1 MSSKGSVAKNILS
14 AFYSGNEPKIATIS
28 CVASEYLQQSQGKI
42 VDSIVKPLFL
52 LADSQLLFWR
62 RCDIP
67 FLNSVRD
74 VIDVSSPKAAYIG
87 ASNADNLEYYSIF
100 EAAMEMIG
108 IHRCRMAPSSPT
120 AEDFSFLNDA
130 DIILLA
136 GGDPVRGW
144 RVFEETGLRELIV
157 DRYLNGAVLI
167 GVSAGAMQIGLYAW
181 PEGAQSEDLL
191 IRTFGL
197 VPFIVGVHD
206 EKNEWHDIRQVLNMT
221 KSGFPAIGI
230 PSGGGLIYHP
240 DHSIEPVHKTLYEF
254 ALEDEHI
261 KVNILEAS

>member
-1 MSSKGSVAKNILS
+1 VKYK
-14 AFYSGNEPKIATIS
+14 
-28 CVASEYLQQSQGKI
+28 GKI

-62 RCDIP
+62 RGDTP

-87 ASNADNLEYYSIF
+87 ASNADDPEYYSIF

-108 IHRCRMAPSSPT
+108 IHRCRMVPSSPT

-136 GGDPVRGW
+136 GGDAVRGW
-144 RVFEETGLRELIV
+144 QVFEETGLRELIGN
-157 DRYLNGAVLI
+157 RYWNGAVLI

-191 IRTFGL
+191 IRTFGF

-206 EKNEWHDIRQVLNMT
+206 EKNEWQDIRRVLNMT
-221 KSGFPAIGI
+221 KSAFPAIGI

-240 DHSIEPVHKTLYEF
+240 DRTIEPAHKTLYEF
-254 ALEDEHI
+254 VLEDERI
-261 KVNILEAS
+261 KVNIIEAS

>member
-1 MSSKGSVAKNILS
+1 
-14 AFYSGNEPKIATIS
+14 
-28 CVASEYLQQSQGKI
+28 

-62 RCDIP
+62 RGDDP

-74 VIDVSSPKAAYIG
+74 VIDVSSLKAAYIG
-87 ASNADNLEYYSIF
+87 ASNADDPEYYSIF

-108 IHRCRMAPSSPT
+108 IHQCRMAPSSPT
-120 AEDFSFLNDA
+120 DEDISFLKDA
-130 DIILLA
+130 NIILLA

-157 DRYLNGAVLI
+157 DRYWNGAVLI

-181 PEGAQSEDLL
+181 PEGAPSEDLL

-197 VPFIVGVHD
+197 APFIVGVHD
-206 EKNEWHDIRQVLNMT
+206 EKNEWHDIRRVLNMT
-221 KSGFPAIGI
+221 KSGFRAIGI

-240 DHSIEPVHKTLYEF
+240 DRSIEPIRKTLYEF
-254 ALEDEHI
+254 VLEDEHT

>member
-1 MSSKGSVAKNILS
+1 MKYKL
-14 AFYSGNEPKIATIS
+14 
-28 CVASEYLQQSQGKI
+28 KI

-62 RCDIP
+62 RGATP

-87 ASNADNLEYYSIF
+87 ASNADDPEYYSIF

-120 AEDFSFLNDA
+120 DEDFSFLNDA

-136 GGDPVRGW
+136 GGDAVRGW
-144 RVFEETGLRELIV
+144 RVFEETGLREIIEN
-157 DRYLNGAVLI
+157 RYWNGAVLI
-167 GVSAGAMQIGLYAW
+167 GVSAGAMQLGLYAW

-197 VPFIVGVHD
+197 IPFIVGVHD
-206 EKNEWHDIRQVLNMT
+206 EKNEWHDLRRVLNMT

-240 DHSIEPVHKTLYEF
+240 DRSIEPIHKTLYEF
-254 ALEDEHI
+254 VLEDEHI
-261 KVNILEAS
+261 KVNILESS

>member
-1 MSSKGSVAKNILS
+1 M
-14 AFYSGNEPKIATIS
+14 
-28 CVASEYLQQSQGKI
+28 
-42 VDSIVKPLFL
+42 DSIVKPLFL
-52 LADSQLLFWR
+52 LADSQPLFWR
-62 RCDIP
+62 RGDTP

-74 VIDVSSPKAAYIG
+74 AIDISAPKAAYIG
-87 ASNADNLEYYSIF
+87 ASNADDPEYYSIF

-108 IHRCRMAPSSPT
+108 IHRCRMVPSSPT
-120 AEDFSFLNDA
+120 DEDFSFLKDA

-144 RVFEETGLRELIV
+144 RVFEETGLQELIRN
-157 DRYLNGAVLI
+157 RYWNGAVLI

-206 EKNEWHDIRQVLNMT
+206 EENEWHDIRRVLNMT
-221 KSGFPAIGI
+221 KPGFPAIGI

-240 DHSIEPVHKTLYEF
+240 DRSIEPIRKTLYEF

-261 KVNILEAS
+261 KVSILDEW

>member
-1 MSSKGSVAKNILS
+1 MIM
-14 AFYSGNEPKIATIS
+14 
-28 CVASEYLQQSQGKI
+28 
-42 VDSIVKPLFL
+42 DSTVKPLFL

-62 RCDIP
+62 RGDTL

-74 VIDVSSPKAAYIG
+74 VIDVSSAKAAYIG
-87 ASNADNLEYYSIF
+87 ASNADDPEYYSIF

-108 IHRCRMAPSSPT
+108 IHRCRMIPSSPID
-120 AEDFSFLNDA
+120 EDFSFLNDA

-136 GGDPVRGW
+136 GGDAVRGW
-144 RVFEETGLRELIV
+144 RVFEETGLRELIAG
-157 DRYLNGAVLI
+157 RYWNGAVLI

-181 PEGAQSEDLL
+181 PEGAPSEDLL

-206 EKNEWHDIRQVLNMT
+206 EKNEWQDIRRVLNVT
-221 KSGFPAIGI
+221 RSGFPAIGI

-240 DHSIEPVHKTLYEF
+240 DRSIEPTRKTLYEF
-254 ALEDEHI
+254 VFEDEHI
-261 KVNILEAS
+261 KVNTLEAS

>member
-1 MSSKGSVAKNILS
+1 MKCK
-14 AFYSGNEPKIATIS
+14 E
-28 CVASEYLQQSQGKI
+28 KI

-52 LADSQLLFWR
+52 LADSQPLFWR
-62 RCDIP
+62 RGDTP

-74 VIDVSSPKAAYIG
+74 LIDVSSPKAAYIG
-87 ASNADNLEYYSIF
+87 ASNADDPEYYGIF
-100 EAAMEMIG
+100 VAAMEMIG
-108 IHRCRMAPSSPT
+108 IHRCRMVPSSPT
-120 AEDFSFLNDA
+120 DEDFSFLNDA

-136 GGDPVRGW
+136 GGDAVRGW
-144 RVFEETGLRELIV
+144 RVFEETGLRELIL
-157 DRYLNGAVLI
+157 DRYWNGAVLI
-167 GVSAGAMQIGLYAW
+167 GVSAGAVQIGLYAW

-206 EKNEWHDIRQVLNMT
+206 EKNEWHDIRRVLNIT
-221 KSGFPAIGI
+221 KSSFPAIGI

-261 KVNILEAS
+261 KVNILEVS

>member
-1 MSSKGSVAKNILS
+1 M
-14 AFYSGNEPKIATIS
+14 
-28 CVASEYLQQSQGKI
+28 KI

-52 LADSQLLFWR
+52 LADSQLLFWHR
-62 RCDIP
+62 GDAP

-87 ASNADNLEYYSIF
+87 ASNADDPEYYVIF

-108 IHRCRMAPSSPT
+108 IHQCRMAPSSPT
-120 AEDFSFLNDA
+120 DEDFSFLNDA

-144 RVFEETGLRELIV
+144 RVFEETGLRELIR
-157 DRYLNGAVLI
+157 DRYWNGAVLI
-167 GVSAGAMQIGLYAW
+167 GVSAGAMQLGLYAW
-181 PEGAQSEDLL
+181 PEGAQSEELL

-206 EKNEWHDIRQVLNMT
+206 EKNEWHEIRRILNMT
-221 KSGFPAIGI
+221 KSSIPAIGI
-230 PSGGGLIYHP
+230 PSGGGLICHP
-240 DHSIEPVHKTLYEF
+240 DRSIEPVNKTLYEF
-254 ALEDEHI
+254 VLEDEQI
-261 KVNILEAS
+261 QVNILGGA